1 MTAIKQVLDNKG
13 YDVRFIH
20 PEASVFD
27 ALKLMAELNIGSLVV
42 LEDEKLAGIITERH
56 NAREVVLKG
65 KTSRGTLVR
74 DIMSTKVDCARPDQ
88 SVEECMAIMT
98 ARAVR
103 HLPVLEHERLVGIVS
118 IGDMVNSVIED
129 QRFTIEQLE
138 HYVYGDRYQRSLKS
152 APVCPLRS

>member
-56 NAREVVLKG
+56 YAREVVLKG

-138 HYVYGDRYQRSLKS
+138 HYVYGDRLS
-152 APVCPLRS
+152 A

>member
-1 MTAIKQVLDNKG
+1 MTTIKQVLDNKG

-56 NAREVVLKG
+56 YAREVVLKG

-103 HLPVLEHERLVGIVS
+103 HLPVLEHARLVGIVS

-138 HYVYGDRYQRSLKS
+138 HYVYGDRLS
-152 APVCPLRS
+152 A

>member
-56 NAREVVLKG
+56 YAREVVLKG

-88 SVEECMAIMT
+88 SVEECMAMMT

-138 HYVYGDRYQRSLKS
+138 HYVYGDRLS
-152 APVCPLRS
+152 A

>member
-1 MTAIKQVLDNKG
+1 MTTIKQVLDNKG

-56 NAREVVLKG
+56 YAREVVLKG

-138 HYVYGDRYQRSLKS
+138 HYVYGDRLS
-152 APVCPLRS
+152 A

>member
-1 MTAIKQVLDNKG
+1 MTTIKQVLDNKG

-56 NAREVVLKG
+56 YAREVVLKG

-118 IGDMVNSVIED
+118 IGDMVNSVIDD
-129 QRFTIEQLE
+129 QKFTIEQLE
-138 HYVYGDRYQRSLKS
+138 HYVYGDRVS
-152 APVCPLRS
+152 A

>member
-1 MTAIKQVLDNKG
+1 MTTIKQVLDNKG

-56 NAREVVLKG
+56 YAREVVLKG

-88 SVEECMAIMT
+88 SVEECMAMMT

-138 HYVYGDRYQRSLKS
+138 HYVYGDRLS
-152 APVCPLRS
+152 A